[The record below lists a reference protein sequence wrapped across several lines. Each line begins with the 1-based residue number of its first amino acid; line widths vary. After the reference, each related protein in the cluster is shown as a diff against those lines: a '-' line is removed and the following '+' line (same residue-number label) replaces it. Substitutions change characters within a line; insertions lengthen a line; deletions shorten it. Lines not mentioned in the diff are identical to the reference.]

1 MHVLNEK
8 LSNNE
13 QQMFYAT
20 VPLTI
25 VSANVISSIIN
36 MFNAA
41 KVCYGSASVSKYPDV
56 KPSLERQIINGNW
69 KHYNCSKILVA
80 NA

>member
-13 QQMFYAT
+13 QQMFYPN

-25 VSANVISSIIN
+25 VSANVISRIIN
-36 MFNAA
+36 MFNTV
-41 KVCYGSASVSKYPDV
+41 KVCYGSAPVSTYPDV
-56 KPSLERQIINGNW
+56 KPSLERQIINSNW
-69 KHYNCSKILVA
+69 KHYKCSKILVT

>member
-1 MHVLNEK
+1 MLNEK

-13 QQMFYAT
+13 QQIFYSN

-25 VSANVISSIIN
+25 VSTNVISSIIN
-36 MFNAA
+36 MFNTV
-41 KVCYGSASVSKYPDV
+41 KVCYGSAPVSKYPDV

-69 KHYNCSKILVA
+69 KHYNCSKILVT
-80 NA
+80 NV